1 MKGKTVK
8 ESAVEMVQIMTPQ
21 DVNLAGNVMGGV
33 IMRLIDTTAAAV
45 AVRHARQNTVT
56 ASIDRLD
63 FLTPIY
69 PGDMVTFKASLNYV
83 GHTSMEIGVRVMTEN
98 LRSGKVRHSASAYLT
113 FVALDKEG
121 KPAILPELILETSE
135 EKRRNREAKER
146 REIRLKER
154 QNKELNRK
162 LD

>member
-8 ESAVEMVQIMTPQ
+8 ESAVQMVQIMTPQ
-21 DVNLAGNVMGGV
+21 DVNMSGNVMGGV

-45 AVRHARQNTVT
+45 AIRHARQNTVT

-83 GHTSMEIGVRVMTEN
+83 GSTSMEIGVKVMTEN
-98 LRSGKVRHSASAYLT
+98 LHTGEVRHSASAYLT
-113 FVALDKEG
+113 FVALDKNG
-121 KPAILPELILETSE
+121 KPTVLPELILETDE
-135 EKRRNREAKER
+135 DRRRNREAKER
-146 REIRLKER
+146 RAMRLKER
-154 QNKELNRK
+154 QNKELSK
-162 LD
+162 K